1 MELIEGVVLSTSPKS
16 EETHW
21 KQTIFLLDKEYEV
34 KEGEIINGMIKA
46 VPNKNNYRALDIKIY
61 FQTNT
66 MKKT

>member
-1 MELIEGVVLSTSPKS
+1 MELIEGIVLSTSPQS

-21 KQTIFLLDKEYEV
+21 KQTIFLLDNGFEV
-34 KEGEIINGMIKA
+34 NEGEIIKGMIKA
-46 VPNKNNYRALDIKIY
+46 VTNKKNYRALDIKIY